1 MYKVI
6 LKKGYDSL
14 EFSFGNY
21 IDASAFIEM
30 VLGSGE
36 DGININV
43 KYEDKNE
50 GREGEE

>member
-21 IDASAFIEM
+21 IDASAFMEM
-30 VLGSGE
+30 ALGSGE
-36 DGININV
+36 KSVTISISFEPEE
-43 KYEDKNE
+43 KA
-50 GREGEE
+50 GEE